1 MIKTKKQVRKRQN
14 GHLIQVELEHLKK
27 LAIMVAEMDDLLEGL
42 EAKSI
47 EDFEKNINELTGFTN
62 ATVSANAFGKETEY
76 KRLLELETL
85 LDGKLFSKDLT
96 KSKDLK
102 SSVIASII
110 DKHTEFYTEEEQQ
123 TKQTLE
129 KLMQTFNNLSLE
141 NRKNVAFRLNNE
153 LSYTP
158 FSELRF

>member
-1 MIKTKKQVRKRQN
+1 MIKIKKREN
-14 GHLIQVELEHLKK
+14 GHLIQVELEQLKSVVT
-27 LAIMVAEMDDLLEGL
+27 LLVEQEDLLEGL

-47 EDFEKNINELTGFTN
+47 EDFESQINKLTGFTN
-62 ATVSANAFGKETEY
+62 TTVSANAFGKEAEY

-85 LDGKLFSKDLT
+85 IDGRLSSKDLT

-102 SSVIASII
+102 SSVIASVI
-110 DKHTEFYTEEEQQ
+110 DKHTEFYSEEEQA
-123 TKQTLE
+123 TKKTLE
-129 KLMQTFNNLSLE
+129 TIMQTFNSLSLE
-141 NRKNVAFRLNNE
+141 NRKQIAFNYSSE

>member
-1 MIKTKKQVRKRQN
+1 MIKIKKREN
-14 GHLIQVELEHLKK
+14 GHLIQVELEQLKTVAK
-27 LAIMVAEMDDLLEGL
+27 LVAEMDDLLEGL

-47 EDFEKNINELTGFTN
+47 EDFESQINKLTGFTN
-62 ATVSANAFGKETEY
+62 TTVSANAFGKEDEY

-85 LDGKLFSKDLT
+85 IDGRLSSKDLT

-102 SSVIASII
+102 SSVIASVI
-110 DKHTEFYTEEEQQ
+110 DKHTEFYSEEEQQ

-129 KLMQTFNNLSLE
+129 KLMQTFNSLSLE
-141 NRKNVAFRLNNE
+141 NRKHVAFRLNNE
-153 LSYTP
+153 LSFTP

>member
-1 MIKTKKQVRKRQN
+1 
-14 GHLIQVELEHLKK
+14 
-27 LAIMVAEMDDLLEGL
+27 MDDLLEGL

-62 ATVSANAFGKETEY
+62 AMVSSAAFSLEDEY
-76 KRLLELETL
+76 KRLLELEIL
-85 LDGKLFSKDLT
+85 IDGKLSSKDLD
-96 KSKDLK
+96 KSKNLK
-102 SSVIASII
+102 SAVISKII
-110 DKHTEFYTEEEQQ
+110 DKHTEFYTENEQE

-129 KLMQTFNNLSLE
+129 TIMHSFNSLTPE
-141 NRKNVAFRLNNE
+141 SRKQIAFNRSGE

>member
-14 GHLIQVELEHLKK
+14 GHLIQVELEQLKK

-47 EDFEKNINELTGFTN
+47 EDFEKNINELTSFTN
-62 ATVSANAFGKETEY
+62 AMVSSAAFSLEDEY
-76 KRLLELETL
+76 KRLLELEIL
-85 LDGKLFSKDLT
+85 IDGKLCSKDLT

-102 SSVIASII
+102 SSVIASVI
-110 DKHTEFYTEEEQQ
+110 DKHTEFYTENEQE

-129 KLMQTFNNLSLE
+129 TIMNSFNSLTLE
-141 NRKNVAFRLNNE
+141 SRKQIAFNRSGE

>member
-1 MIKTKKQVRKRQN
+1 MKQVKKREN
-14 GHLIQVELEHLKK
+14 GHLIQVELEHLRK

-47 EDFEKNINELTGFTN
+47 EDFEKNINELTSFTN
-62 ATVSANAFGKETEY
+62 AMVSSAAFGKEDEY
-76 KRLLELETL
+76 KRLLELEIL
-85 LDGKLFSKDLT
+85 IDGKLSSKDLM
-96 KSKDLK
+96 KSKELK

-110 DKHTEFYTEEEQQ
+110 DKHTEFYSEEEQA
-123 TKQTLE
+123 TKKTLE
-129 KLMQTFNNLSLE
+129 TIMQTFNNLSLE

>member
-14 GHLIQVELEHLKK
+14 GHLIQVELENLKK

-62 ATVSANAFGKETEY
+62 ATVSANAFGKESEY

-110 DKHTEFYTEEEQQ
+110 DKHSEFYTEEEQQ

-129 KLMQTFNNLSLE
+129 KLMQTFNSLSLE
-141 NRKNVAFRLNNE
+141 NRKQIAFNYSSE

>member
-1 MIKTKKQVRKRQN
+1 MNKVKRKN
-14 GHLIQVELEHLKK
+14 GHLIQVELEQLKK
-27 LAIMVAEMDDLLEGL
+27 LVPLLVEQEDLLEQL

-47 EDFEKNINELTGFTN
+47 EDFESQINKLTGFTN
-62 ATVSANAFGKETEY
+62 TTVSANAFGKEDEY

-85 LDGKLFSKDLT
+85 IDGRLSSKDLT

-102 SSVIASII
+102 SSVIASVI
-110 DKHTEFYTEEEQQ
+110 DKHTEFYSEEEQQ

-129 KLMQTFNNLSLE
+129 KLMQTFNSLSLE
-141 NRKNVAFRLNNE
+141 NRKHVAFRLNNE
-153 LSYTP
+153 LSFTP

>member
-1 MIKTKKQVRKRQN
+1 MKQVKKREN
-14 GHLIQVELEHLKK
+14 GHLIQVELAEIKK
-27 LAIMVAEMDDLLEGL
+27 IVPLLVEQEDLLLQL

-47 EDFEKNINELTGFTN
+47 EDFEKNINELTSFTN
-62 ATVSANAFGKETEY
+62 AMVSSAAFGKEAEY

-85 LDGKLFSKDLT
+85 INGRLSSKDLM
-96 KSKDLK
+96 KSKELK

-129 KLMQTFNNLSLE
+129 KLMQTFNSLSLE
-141 NRKNVAFRLNNE
+141 NRKQIAFNYSSE

>member
-1 MIKTKKQVRKRQN
+1 MKQVKRKN
-14 GHLIQVELEHLKK
+14 GHLIQVELEQLKQVVP
-27 LAIMVAEMDDLLEGL
+27 LLVEQEDLLLQL

-47 EDFEKNINELTGFTN
+47 EDFEKNMNKLTGFTN
-62 ATVSANAFGKETEY
+62 AMVSANAFGKEAEY

-85 LDGKLFSKDLT
+85 TDGKLSFKDLD
-96 KSKDLK
+96 KSKNLK
-102 SSVIASII
+102 SSVIASVI
-110 DKHTEFYTEEEQQ
+110 DKHTEFYTENEQE

-129 KLMQTFNNLSLE
+129 TIMNSFNSLTLE
-141 NRKNVAFRLNNE
+141 SRKQIAFNRSGE

>member
-1 MIKTKKQVRKRQN
+1 MNKVKRKN
-14 GHLIQVELEHLKK
+14 GHLIQVELEQLKK
-27 LAIMVAEMDDLLEGL
+27 VVPLLVEQEDLLLQL

-62 ATVSANAFGKETEY
+62 AMVSSSCFGKESEY

-85 LDGKLFSKDLT
+85 IDGRLCSKDLM
-96 KSKDLK
+96 KSKELK

-123 TKQTLE
+123 AKQTLE
-129 KLMQTFNNLSLE
+129 KLMQTFNSLSLE
-141 NRKNVAFRLNNE
+141 NRKHVAFRLNNE
-153 LSYTP
+153 LSFTP

>member
-47 EDFEKNINELTGFTN
+47 EDFEKNINELTSFTN
-62 ATVSANAFGKETEY
+62 AMVSSAAFSLEDEY

-102 SSVIASII
+102 SSVIASVI
-110 DKHTEFYTEEEQQ
+110 DKHTEFYSEEEQQ

-129 KLMQTFNNLSLE
+129 KLMQTFNSLSLE
-141 NRKNVAFRLNNE
+141 NRKHVAFRLNNE
-153 LSYTP
+153 LSFTP

>member
-85 LDGKLFSKDLT
+85 IDGRLSSRDLT

-110 DKHTEFYTEEEQQ
+110 DKHTEFYSEEEQQ
-123 TKQTLE
+123 VKQTLE
-129 KLMQTFNNLSLE
+129 KLMQTFNSLSLE
-141 NRKNVAFRLNNE
+141 NRKQIAFNYSSE